1 MCRDYSSMQK
11 MGGDAM
17 LNIYCQYSYAGY
29 KIYRLY
35 ADGIKEVT
43 ATERY
48 DLPKSSITYFS
59 RYGIKE
65 ALLPLPEGPWMLL
78 VHDIPTNELDDMGR
92 KKNCSLQII
101 ATDKEAKSQLVKT
114 AIIIA
119 NEMSSFQKLFAAM
132 FAIKDTLT
140 FDYDSFQTFLSETG
154 THGDMKK
161 YGKPWDRVYT
171 QDAALILYS
180 GSSLDS
186 SLSEVQH
193 LISDKDKMKAVSL
206 QWDSATCR
214 PSAMNGMKCIYDLIQ
229 RILDRLNIWKD

>member
-1 MCRDYSSMQK
+1 
-11 MGGDAM
+11 M

-29 KIYRLY
+29 KIYRLG

-43 ATERY
+43 ATKRF

-59 RYGIKE
+59 RYGLKE

-78 VHDIPTNELDDMGR
+78 IHDIPTNELDDMGR
-92 KKNCSLQII
+92 KKDCSLQMI
-101 ATDKEAKSQLVKT
+101 ATDKKSKDKLVKM

-132 FAIKDTLT
+132 FTIKETLT
-140 FDYDSFQTFLSETG
+140 FDYDSFQTFLSDTES
-154 THGDMKK
+154 HSDMHK
-161 YGKPWDRVYT
+161 YGKPWDRIYN
-171 QDAALILYS
+171 QDASLILYT
-180 GSSLDS
+180 GSTLDA

-193 LISDKDKMKAVSL
+193 LINNKDKLKAVSL
-206 QWDSATCR
+206 QWDSEACL
-214 PSAMNGMKCIYDLIQ
+214 PADMNGKECIYDIIQ